1 MFVGVGFFLMKTYS
15 AFLPGLLS
23 VEKVGKERSGEERH
37 ILKFSLPTGQSQLD

>member
-1 MFVGVGFFLMKTYS
+1 MGVGFFLMKTYS